1 MGLAAV
7 RDRHALIVRLIAD
20 VLTPDDTVSEGVPV
34 PSPGLIYD
42 DDHYYLAGVLAEK
55 LAKDGIAVTLAT
67 PGLEISAWCR
77 MVDEQERV
85 QQRLSYLNVNMLT
98 GLQLTEILHGKA
110 RFRQIGGKESE
121 QPWASLILVTSR
133 LPENRLYDEL
143 AADPAALKSAGIER
157 VTRIGDCHVPG
168 AVVHAVYDGHKF
180 ARELDEAAEP
190 DICRREL
197 VALD

>member
-1 MGLAAV
+1 
-7 RDRHALIVRLIAD
+7 
-20 VLTPDDTVSEGVPV
+20 
-34 PSPGLIYD
+34 
-42 DDHYYLAGVLAEK
+42 
-55 LAKDGIAVTLAT
+55 
-67 PGLEISAWCR
+67 

-85 QQRLSYLNVNMLT
+85 QQRLTESSVNMLT
-98 GLQLTEILHGKA
+98 GKRLAEIMLGKA
-110 RFRQIGGKESE
+110 RFQHISGRESE

-133 LPENRLYDEL
+133 APENQLCDEL
-143 AADPAALKSAGIER
+143 TSDSDALRAAGIER

-197 VALD
+197 VTLD